1 MIVYRVG
8 IMSDEA
14 IKRVNEVFHAP
25 AGITDKYDIIIL
37 DGAEY
42 SKVEIYE

>member
-1 MIVYRVG
+1 MIVYRPG
-8 IMSDEA
+8 KMSDDA
-14 IKRVNEVFHAP
+14 TKRVMELFHAP
-25 AGITDKYDIIIL
+25 PGITDKYDIIIL